1 MIDKNKL
8 KGTNNEVCS
17 YYDFIDLVD
26 NDDFIPEI

>member
-1 MIDKNKL
+1 MVEKNKL

-26 NDDFIPEI
+26 NDFIPEI